1 MAGASARR
9 SSIATIWCCCD
20 GALLALLAITGGT
33 GFVGKAVLEKALAV
47 GHQVRA
53 LARRRQEERDGIEWI
68 AGSLENGAAL
78 EQLITGA
85 DAVIHIAGVVNAP
98 DRQRFEAGNA
108 IGTAAL
114 IDAMNRGGGRR
125 LVHVSSLAAR
135 EPQLSDYGWS
145 KAEAERYVRTSG
157 LDWTMVRPPAIFGPG
172 DAELLELFQMAARGL
187 VLLPPGGRLSVI
199 HVDDLAA
206 LLVLL
211 AERQGTDTNGATY
224 EVDDGRETGWSH
236 KDFARAIGRA
246 VGRRRV
252 GTIAMPSPMV
262 RLAARIDRRLRGDK
276 ARLTPDRAAYF
287 CHDDWVAKAAL
298 QPPATLWR
306 PTIATEDGLAA
317 TAAAY
322 RAKGLLPAVAR

>member
-1 MAGASARR
+1 M
-9 SSIATIWCCCD
+9 
-20 GALLALLAITGGT
+20 ALLAITGGT
-33 GFVGKAVLEKALAV
+33 GFVGKAVLAKALAA
-47 GHQVRA
+47 GHSVRA
-53 LARRRQEERDGIEWI
+53 LARRRQEEREGIEWV
-68 AGSLENGAAL
+68 AGSLENDPTL
-78 EQLITGA
+78 EQLVAGA

-98 DRQRFEAGNA
+98 DRARFEAGNG
-108 IGTAAL
+108 IGTAAV
-114 IDAMNRGGGRR
+114 IDAMNRSGAGR

-199 HVDDLAA
+199 HVDDLAD

-211 AERQGTDTNGATY
+211 AEQRDGETAGATY

-236 KDFARAIGRA
+236 KEFAQAIGHA
-246 VGRRRV
+246 VGKRRIQ
-252 GTIAMPSPMV
+252 TIAMPSPMV
-262 RLAARIDRRLRGDK
+262 RLAAKIDRRMRGDK

-287 CHDDWVAKAAL
+287 CHDDWVAKAEL
-298 QPPATLWR
+298 QPPAGLWT
-306 PTIATEDGLAA
+306 PAISTEDGLAT

-322 RAKGLLPAVAR
+322 RAKGLLPRGKIALPTPT

>member
-1 MAGASARR
+1 MS
-9 SSIATIWCCCD
+9 
-20 GALLALLAITGGT
+20 LLAITGGT
-33 GFVGKAVLEKALAV
+33 GFVGRATLGKALAA

-53 LARRRQEERDGIEWI
+53 LARRRQAEREGIEWVP
-68 AGSLENGAAL
+68 GSLENGKAL
-78 EQLITGA
+78 DRLVRGA

-98 DRQRFEAGNA
+98 DRAGFEAGNA

-114 IDAMNRGGGRR
+114 TEAMLLSETRR

-157 LDWTMVRPPAIFGPG
+157 LDWTMVRPPAIYGPG

-199 HVDDLAA
+199 HVDDLAE
-206 LLVLL
+206 LLVRL
-211 AERQGTDTNGATY
+211 AVEPTGMTRHAIY
-224 EVDDGRETGWSH
+224 EVDDGQPGGWTH

-246 VGRRRV
+246 VGRKSV
-252 GTIAMPSPMV
+252 LALAMPAPLV
-262 RLAARIDRRLRGDK
+262 RLGARIDRRMRGDR

-287 CHDDWVAKAAL
+287 CHDDWVAAPAL
-298 QPPATLWR
+298 HPPDTLWR
-306 PTIATEDGLAA
+306 AMIATPDGLAS
-317 TAAAY
+317 TAGAY
-322 RAKGLLPAVAR
+322 RDRGHLKPI